1 MNRRLAIW
9 CSALSLSC
17 LAAVPAWADSRGN
30 RADAEALVHKVIA
43 YYQANGRDKTLA
55 AINAHSSAVSDEA
68 HGLYVYVS
76 DPQSGKSLAHGS
88 NAQMVGVDFSRIRD
102 TEGKPFVAELLTL
115 ARAGKSGWVD
125 HTRPNPATRQIEN
138 KSTYVQAWDGLAF
151 CSVVAR

>member
-9 CSALSLSC
+9 TCALGLSVGGA
-17 LAAVPAWADSRGN
+17 LPARADSHAG
-30 RADAEALVHKVIA
+30 RADAEALVRRVIA

-76 DPQSGKSLAHGS
+76 DVHSGKSLAHGS

-125 HTRPNPATRQIEN
+125 HTRPNPATKQIEN
-138 KSTYVQAWDGLAF
+138 KSTYVQAFDGLAF
-151 CSVVAR
+151 CAAVSR